1 VIELLGVEVRSAARG
16 ALHPRGL
23 LHPRLVLL
31 LFVLAASSATA
42 QIELQPRVFEI
53 ASKLRC
59 PVCVSES
66 VAQSAAPTSVRMRE
80 IIAEKLE
87 AGESE
92 AEILAYFQARYG
104 DWILLEPPRR
114 GIYLVVWIVPAV
126 AVVLVLAVLA
136 FYIRRWTRRG
146 QESVEAD
153 AGYLD
158 RVRRS
163 LESTATPGG
172 GSK

>member
-1 VIELLGVEVRSAARG
+1 MPLLATGFGSAEVD
-16 ALHPRGL
+16 
-23 LHPRLVLL
+23 
-31 LFVLAASSATA
+31 LA
-42 QIELQPRVFEI
+42 PRVFEV
-53 ASKLRC
+53 ASRLRC

-66 VAQSAAPTSVRMRE
+66 VAQSASETSVRMRE

-92 AEILAYFQARYG
+92 AEILDYFQARYG

-126 AVVLVLAVLA
+126 AVVLVLGVLG
-136 FYIRRWTRRG
+136 YYVRRWTRRG
-146 QESVEAD
+146 EETIEAD

-163 LESTATPGG
+163 MEPAATSGDER
-172 GSK
+172 K